1 MPLAAAPLPEARV
14 ATSGRCYGWDVD
26 QCGTEMVCPPPN
38 IGWSA
43 LILWTITVYGVLG
56 ILSVF
61 TACVHWREP
70 TRTGA
75 RILSILTVLDLAI
88 AGAAPL
94 VVYLVMDAP
103 RAAVL
108 VTTCWLGFAA
118 LCRVA
123 SRRPLSELPPA
134 RVVR

>member
-1 MPLAAAPLPEARV
+1 MDA
-14 ATSGRCYGWDVD
+14 
-26 QCGTEMVCPPPN
+26 CGTEMVCPPPT

-61 TACVHWREP
+61 TVCVHWREP

-75 RILSILTVLDLAI
+75 RILRALFLVDLVT
-88 AGAAPL
+88 AGAAPMIVFL
-94 VVYLVMDAP
+94 VLGAPRTAALVMATQI
-103 RAAVL
+103 AL
-108 VTTCWLGFAA
+108 AA
-118 LCRVA
+118 LCRYA
-123 SRRPLSELPPA
+123 SRREMPPDLPTA

>member
-1 MPLAAAPLPEARV
+1 
-14 ATSGRCYGWDVD
+14 
-26 QCGTEMVCPPPN
+26 MVCPPPS

-61 TACVHWREP
+61 ATCVHWREP

-75 RILSILTVLDLAI
+75 RVLTILTLLDLAT
-88 AGAAPL
+88 AAAAPL
-94 VVYLVMDAP
+94 VLYLVMGAP
-103 RAAVL
+103 RAAAL
-108 VTTCWLGFAA
+108 VTGTWLVLAA
-118 LCRVA
+118 LCRSA
-123 SRRPLSELPPA
+123 ARRPITELPPA

>member
-1 MPLAAAPLPEARV
+1 MDPCA
-14 ATSGRCYGWDVD
+14 G
-26 QCGTEMVCPPPN
+26 EMVCPPPS

-75 RILSILTVLDLAI
+75 RILAILTFLDLAI
-88 AGAAPL
+88 AAAAPL
-94 VVYLVMDAP
+94 VVYLVMGAP

-108 VTTCWLGFAA
+108 MTAIWLAFAA

-123 SRRPLSELPPA
+123 SRRPVSELPPA
-134 RVVR
+134 RLVR

>member
-1 MPLAAAPLPEARV
+1 MDP
-14 ATSGRCYGWDVD
+14 
-26 QCGTEMVCPPPN
+26 CGTEMVCPPPD

-61 TACVHWREP
+61 ASCVHWREP

-75 RILSILTVLDLAI
+75 RILGVLTLLDLAT
-88 AGAAPL
+88 AAAAPL
-94 VVYLVMDAP
+94 LLYLVMGAP
-103 RAAVL
+103 RAAAL
-108 VTTCWLGFAA
+108 VTATWLGFAA
-118 LCRVA
+118 LCRA
-123 SRRPLSELPPA
+123 AARRPIAGLPMA

>member
-1 MPLAAAPLPEARV
+1 M
-14 ATSGRCYGWDVD
+14 DV
-26 QCGTEMVCPPPN
+26 CAGEMVCPPPD

-56 ILSVF
+56 ILSLF
-61 TACVHWREP
+61 ATCVHWREP

-75 RILSILTVLDLAI
+75 RILTILTLLDLAV
-88 AGAAPL
+88 AAAAPL
-94 VVYLVMDAP
+94 VVYLVMGAP

-108 VTTCWLGFAA
+108 VTAVWLGFAG

-123 SRRPLSELPPA
+123 ARRPITELPPA
-134 RVVR
+134 RVIR

>member
-1 MPLAAAPLPEARV
+1 MD
-14 ATSGRCYGWDVD
+14 T
-26 QCGTEMVCPPPN
+26 CGTEMVCPPPT

-61 TACVHWREP
+61 TVCVHWREP

-75 RILSILTVLDLAI
+75 RILRILFAGDLA
-88 AGAAPL
+88 AAAAAPL
-94 VVYLVMDAP
+94 LVYLVLGAP

-108 VTTCWLGFAA
+108 LMATQLILAA
-118 LCRVA
+118 LCRA
-123 SRRPLSELPPA
+123 AARRDIPTELPSA
-134 RVVR
+134 RALR

>member
-1 MPLAAAPLPEARV
+1 
-14 ATSGRCYGWDVD
+14 
-26 QCGTEMVCPPPN
+26 MVCPPPT

-75 RILSILTVLDLAI
+75 RILNILTLLDLA
-88 AGAAPL
+88 AAAVPV
-94 VVYLVMDAP
+94 VVYLVAESPPAAP
-103 RAAVL
+103 LMSATWLVLAVL
-108 VTTCWLGFAA
+108 
-118 LCRVA
+118 CRTA
-123 SRRPLSELPPA
+123 SRRPITELPPA

>member
-1 MPLAAAPLPEARV
+1 
-14 ATSGRCYGWDVD
+14 
-26 QCGTEMVCPPPN
+26 MVCPPPT

-70 TRTGA
+70 SRTGA
-75 RILSILTVLDLAI
+75 RILSILTALDLAT
-88 AGAAPL
+88 AAVAPL
-94 VVYLVMDAP
+94 LLYLVMGAP
-103 RAAVL
+103 RAAAM
-108 VTTCWLGFAA
+108 VTALWLGFAA

-123 SRRPLSELPPA
+123 SRRPLSGLPPA

>member
-1 MPLAAAPLPEARV
+1 ME
-14 ATSGRCYGWDVD
+14 
-26 QCGTEMVCPPPN
+26 QCATEMVCPPPS

-61 TACVHWREP
+61 TTCVHWREP
-70 TRTGA
+70 SRTGA
-75 RILSILTVLDLAI
+75 RILGVLTLLDLVTA
-88 AGAAPL
+88 AAAPL
-94 VVYLVMDAP
+94 VLYLVMGAP
-103 RAAVL
+103 RAALL
-108 VTTCWLGFAA
+108 VTAVWLVFAG

-123 SRRPLSELPPA
+123 SRRPITELPPA

>member
-1 MPLAAAPLPEARV
+1 MV
-14 ATSGRCYGWDVD
+14 AGMDP
-26 QCGTEMVCPPPN
+26 CGTEMVCPPPT

-75 RILSILTVLDLAI
+75 RILTVLTALDLATAA
-88 AGAAPL
+88 AGPL
-94 VVYLVMDAP
+94 VVYLVMGAP
-103 RAAVL
+103 RAALL
-108 VTTCWLGFAA
+108 VTVVWLGFAA
-118 LCRVA
+118 LCRIA
-123 SRRPLSELPPA
+123 ARRPISELPSA
-134 RVVR
+134 RLVR

>member
-1 MPLAAAPLPEARV
+1 
-14 ATSGRCYGWDVD
+14 
-26 QCGTEMVCPPPN
+26 MVCPPPN

-108 VTTCWLGFAA
+108 VTTCWLAFAA

-123 SRRPLSELPPA
+123 SRRPLTELPPA